1 MAKLQIHQFPCL
13 SDNYGVLIH
22 DADANVTAT
31 IDTPDVPPIEAALR
45 ETGWTLTH
53 ILNTHHHG
61 DHTGGNQALKA
72 KTGCTVVGPRP
83 EAAKIPGIDVAVGEG
98 DVYDFGG
105 HEARIIETPGHTLGH
120 IAYHFADD
128 GVAFVGD
135 TLFALGCGRV
145 FEGTMGQMW
154 SALQKLM
161 RLPPET
167 VVYCGHE
174 YTAANAEFAVTIE
187 PDNADLL
194 ARVEEIKALRA
205 DGKPT
210 VPTTIGLELKTN
222 PFLRPASPAVRE
234 QLAMEGAGEAEV
246 FAEIRHRKDNF

>member
-1 MAKLQIHQFPCL
+1 MAKLQIHQFLCR

-22 DADANVTAT
+22 DADAKVTAS
-31 IDTPDVPPIEAALR
+31 IDTPDVAPIEAALE

-61 DHTGGNQALKA
+61 DHTAGNQALKA
-72 KTGCTVVGPRP
+72 KTGCTIVGPKP
-83 EAAKIPGIDVAVGEG
+83 EAAKIPGLDVAVGEG

-105 HEARIIETPGHTLGH
+105 HIAQVIETPGHTLGH
-120 IAYHFADD
+120 IAYHFAAD

-145 FEGTMGQMW
+145 FEGTMAQMW

-161 RLPPET
+161 TLPPET

-174 YTAANAEFAVTIE
+174 YTAANAAFAVTIE
-187 PDNADLL
+187 PGNADLL

-205 DGKPT
+205 EGKPT
-210 VPTTIGLELKTN
+210 VPTTIALELKTN
-222 PFLRPASPAVRE
+222 PFLRPASPAVQRE
-234 QLAMEGAGEAEV
+234 LAMEGAGEGEV
-246 FAEIRHRKDNF
+246 FAEIRRRKDSF